1 METKGKRGRWTK
13 RSPEVEAGILQA
25 LRDGCTQKDACESNG
40 VTWETMNRWRLDD
53 PEFRLAVSRAEAEV
67 ARAMAARLRVEA
79 TKADGDWRA
88 AESWLKRRRREDWS
102 ERQEITGAAGGG
114 LEIVVRFADEEPK

>member
-13 RSPEVEAGILQA
+13 RTPEMVEGILQA
-25 LRDGCTQKDACESNG
+25 LRDGCTQRDACESNG
-40 VTWETMNRWRLDD
+40 ITWDTFNRWRMEDE
-53 PEFRLAVSRAEAEV
+53 EFRRDVSRAESQI
-67 ARAMAARLRVEA
+67 ARFMAARLRAEA
-79 TKADGDWRA
+79 AKHDGDWRA

-114 LEIVVRFADEEPK
+114 LEIVVRFADEETK